1 MDDEN
6 TQGRDLVPAE
16 RVARGADEVS
26 ADADQA
32 AWAPIGGAAG
42 SGAAPAVLDRGV
54 AGILEGFVA
63 EEELSAG
70 ADGSE
75 EEDFSFIPGLR
86 QALHHAVI
94 DSTVAEPA
102 GAVEGASLCEDMAAA
117 AAQSPA
123 QPAGAAEG
131 ASLCE
136 ESSASGQLEM
146 PPFGAWEA
154 DGLESQ
160 YWQGG
165 RASAY

>member
-6 TQGRDLVPAE
+6 TQGRDPVPAE
-16 RVARGADEVS
+16 SVARGADEVS

-32 AWAPIGGAAG
+32 AWAPTGGAAG
-42 SGAAPAVLDRGV
+42 SGAAPAVLDGGV
-54 AGILEGFVA
+54 ADILEGFVA
-63 EEELSAG
+63 EEEPSAG

-75 EEDFSFIPGLR
+75 EDFNLIPGLR
-86 QALHHAVI
+86 QALHHAGI
-94 DSTVAEPA
+94 DSTVAE
-102 GAVEGASLCEDMAAA
+102 
-117 AAQSPA
+117 
-123 QPAGAAEG
+123 PAGAAEG

-146 PPFGAWEA
+146 PPFWAWEA